1 MWVIENKRHG
11 ELTKSCGTGASQDQ
25 SIQVSN
31 SFNLSGS
38 VTGG

>member
-1 MWVIENKRHG
+1 MWVIENKGHG
-11 ELTKSCGTGASQDQ
+11 EVTKFCATGANQDQ